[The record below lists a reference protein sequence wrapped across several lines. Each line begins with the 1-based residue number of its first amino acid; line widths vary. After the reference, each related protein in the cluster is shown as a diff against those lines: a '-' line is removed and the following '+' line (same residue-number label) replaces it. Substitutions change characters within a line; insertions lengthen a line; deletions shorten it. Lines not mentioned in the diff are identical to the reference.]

1 MITPNKH
8 TEIKYSVLYV
18 AGLLLKEIMKSG
30 VVSYSEL
37 KGSIVQLL
45 GKEVGVVF
53 PQSLSFLYLMNKIEY
68 KKDIDSFIYI
78 DQL

>member
-8 TEIKYSVLYV
+8 TTIKYSVLYV
-18 AGLLLKEIMKSG
+18 AGLILKEIIKSG
-30 VVSYSEL
+30 VIPYSEL
-37 KGSIVQLL
+37 KDTIVQVL

-78 DQL
+78 D

>member
-18 AGLLLKEIMKSG
+18 AGLILKEIMKSG
-30 VVSYSEL
+30 VVPYSEL

-45 GKEVGVVF
+45 GKEVSVVF

-78 DQL
+78 N

>member
-18 AGLLLKEIMKSG
+18 AGLILKEIMKSG
-30 VVSYSEL
+30 VVPYSEL
-37 KGSIVQLL
+37 KGFIVQLL
-45 GKEVGVVF
+45 GKEVSVVF

-68 KKDIDSFIYI
+68 NKDIDSFIYI
-78 DQL
+78 N

>member
-18 AGLLLKEIMKSG
+18 AGLILKEIMKSG
-30 VVSYSEL
+30 VVPYSEL

-78 DQL
+78 N

>member
-8 TEIKYSVLYV
+8 TTIKYSVLYV
-18 AGLLLKEIMKSG
+18 AGLILKEIIKSG
-30 VVSYSEL
+30 VIPYSEL
-37 KGSIVQLL
+37 KGTIVQVL

-78 DQL
+78 D